1 MVTSGNFSWIR
12 LRNLVNKRKVLH
24 VTTVKYLYCTLRLPH
39 LVPLMGGTKL
49 GVLGP
54 RRMSALTHTGLLM
67 LLLWFFWLSTSNDK
81 PTESRDLKS
90 NFMAAGKFRAN
101 SCALVESRSRET
113 HTHFSILGRRHPC
126 SWGMQKT
133 HKKSTRKA
141 LSPPHQEHVLC
152 SESHH
157 RLQAEPR
164 RRLQLS
170 QCQDRTTVATPHEQ
184 ICGEILK
191 GFTHTRPRD

>member
-24 VTTVKYLYCTLRLPH
+24 VTTVKYLYCTLQLPH

-67 LLLWFFWLSTSNDK
+67 LLLWFFWWSTSNDK

-101 SCALVESRSRET
+101 SCALVESRSKDT
-113 HTHFSILGRRHPC
+113 HTFFHVGAAASMFTRHAENT
-126 SWGMQKT
+126 Q
-133 HKKSTRKA
+133 KSTRKA

-157 RLQAEPR
+157 RLQAELR

-170 QCQDRTTVATPHEQ
+170 QCQDRTTVATPQEQ

-191 GFTHTRPRD
+191 RFTHTRPRD